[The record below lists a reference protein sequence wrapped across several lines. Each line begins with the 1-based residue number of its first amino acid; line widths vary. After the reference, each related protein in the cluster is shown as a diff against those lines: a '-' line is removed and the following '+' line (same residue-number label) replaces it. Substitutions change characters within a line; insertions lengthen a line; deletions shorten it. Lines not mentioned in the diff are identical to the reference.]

1 MELTEKQIADIE
13 GRLRQRQQQLRAEV
27 DQRLQQSSEQRL
39 EDLAGPVGDAGD
51 ESVAHMITDLDLAA
65 ATRDVTELREV
76 ELALGRLA
84 SGDYGIC
91 ANCGGEIEYE
101 RLKAYPTAV
110 RCLACQTQHEK
121 VYAGQGTPS
130 L

>member
-1 MELTEKQIADIE
+1 MELTEDQVADLE
-13 GRLRQRQQQLRAEV
+13 ARLRERQQLLRAEV

-76 ELALGRLA
+76 EQALTRLA
-84 SGDYGIC
+84 DGEYGIC
-91 ANCGGEIEYE
+91 VHCGGEIEYE
-101 RLKAYPTAV
+101 RLKAYPTAL
-110 RCLACQTQHEK
+110 RCLACQTQYEK

>member
-1 MELTEKQIADIE
+1 MELTEDQVADLE
-13 GRLRQRQQQLRAEV
+13 TRLRERQQLLRAEV

-76 ELALGRLA
+76 EQALTRLA
-84 SGDYGIC
+84 DGEYGIC
-91 ANCGGEIEYE
+91 VHCGGEIEYE
-101 RLKAYPTAV
+101 RLKAYPT
-110 RCLACQTQHEK
+110 
-121 VYAGQGTPS
+121 
-130 L
+130 